1 MIALFGGT
9 FNPIHYGHLLIC
21 EGIREEYNLEK
32 VVFIPA
38 RIPPHKDKNEI
49 IQASHRLEMAKLAIK
64 DNPFFEVSD
73 MELKREGSSY
83 TIDTVR
89 IYKNLY
95 NIDRMGLILG
105 ADSLINFETWRNFTD
120 IFPLVDIYVA
130 SRPDFDAQTLEKTIQ
145 RFENEFEAKINKY
158 SLRTM
163 DYSSTEI
170 RDRISK
176 GLSIKYLVPPAV
188 EEYIYKAELYNDNC
202 DGDVNGDK

>member
-1 MIALFGGT
+1 LIALFGGT

-130 SRPDFDAQTLEKTIQ
+130 SRPDSDAQTLEKTIQ

>member
-130 SRPDFDAQTLEKTIQ
+130 SRPDSDAQTLEKTIQ
-145 RFENEFEAKINKY
+145 RFENEFEAKIKKY

>member
-130 SRPDFDAQTLEKTIQ
+130 SRPDSDAQTLEKTIQ
-145 RFENEFEAKINKY
+145 RFEKEFEAKINKY

>member
-130 SRPDFDAQTLEKTIQ
+130 SRPDSDAQILEKTIQ

>member
-130 SRPDFDAQTLEKTIQ
+130 SRPDSDAQTLEKTIQ